1 MPIQNSSRRSF
12 VKLLAATPLLTQIA
26 ARDLYAQ
33 AASAVGRD
41 PRENVYTRLGVKTVI
56 NCRGTWTYL
65 SGSLEFPEVRQ
76 AQVEAAQHFVN
87 MLELQRAVGRRLAEL
102 TGAESGIVTS
112 GAAGAMAAATAG
124 CMAGTDDKYI
134 WQLPDTTGLKHEVI
148 MVGGRSAFDSAIRLT
163 GAKLVLAYS
172 PEELANAINEKTAM
186 IYTTDLGD
194 KLQKQKSIAK
204 DHKIPM
210 LLDDAAGIPPAD
222 NAKLYARMGIDL
234 YCFSGGKG
242 LCGPQCSGL
251 LLGRKDLIEA
261 ALLNCSPREGAVC
274 RPMKVGKEEIIG
286 CLTALETWLKLD
298 EKKLYAEWNG
308 RIDRIRKLVETVSGV
323 KTETFTPDDG
333 NRYPTLKISWDQ
345 QGWRYTIS
353 DCVQELRAGESSDR
367 SSRSG
372 QSQFGDSS
380 SRGESEPQRTKRS
393 RPHRV
398 GLNDD
403 QAGRGNHCWTETE
416 VHSGRCAEEDGSL
429 KTRGCLEKNSSE
441 SCFATVSG
449 GRFVFVESH
458 SARAVARRGSRARGR
473 SSEPGLL
480 AWCECR
486 RLHLHFRARASAS
499 GWKFAVDF

>member
-1 MPIQNSSRRSF
+1 MQIRNSSRRSF
-12 VKLLAATPLLTQIA
+12 VKLVAAAPLLGQIA

-41 PRENVYTRLGVKTVI
+41 PRGNVYTRLGVKTVI

-87 MLELQRAVGRRLAEL
+87 MLDLQRAVGRRLAEL

-172 PEELANAINEKTAM
+172 PEELANAITEKTAM

-194 KLQKQKSIAK
+194 KLQKELAIAK
-204 DHKIPM
+204 DHKVPM

-222 NAKLYARMGIDL
+222 NAKLYARMGLDL

-298 EKKLYAEWNG
+298 EKKLYAEWNC
-308 RIDRIRKLVETVSGV
+308 RIDRIRKLVETVPAD
-323 KTETFTPDDG
+323 KTETYTPDDG

-345 QGWRYTIS
+345 QAWGFSIS
-353 DCVQELRAGESSDR
+353 DCVRELRAGD
-367 SSRSG
+367 
-372 QSQFGDSS
+372 
-380 SRGESEPQRTKRS
+380 P
-393 RPHRV
+393 V
-398 GLNDD
+398 I
-403 QAGRGNHCWTETE
+403 E
-416 VHSGRCAEEDGSL
+416 VLGADNPSL
-429 KTRGCLEKNSSE
+429 
-441 SCFATVSG
+441 V
-449 GRFVFVESH
+449 
-458 SARAVARRGSRARGR
+458 RAVREGNPNHKEPKGPDHIELVSMTIKPGEEIIVGQRLR
-473 SSEPGLL
+473 SILG
-480 AWCECR
+480 A
-486 RLHLHFRARASAS
+486 AQKKAA
-499 GWKFAVDF
+499 A

>member
-1 MPIQNSSRRSF
+1 MLIRNSSRRSF
-12 VKLLAATPLLTQIA
+12 VKLLAAAPLLSQIA

-33 AASAVGRD
+33 AASAMGRD

-124 CMAGTDDKYI
+124 CMAGTDDKAI

-163 GAKLVLAYS
+163 GAKLVLTYS

-186 IYTTDLGD
+186 IYTTHLGD
-194 KLQKQKSIAK
+194 RLQKEQSIAK
-204 DHKIPM
+204 DRKIPM

-274 RPMKVGKEEIIG
+274 RPMKVGKEEVIG
-286 CLTALETWLKLD
+286 CLTALETWLKMD
-298 EKKLYAEWNG
+298 EKKLYGEWNA
-308 RIDRIRKLVETVSGV
+308 RVDRIRKLVETVPAV
-323 KTETFTPDDG
+323 KTETYTPDDG

-345 QGWRYTIS
+345 QAWGFSIS
-353 DCVQELRAGESSDR
+353 DCVHELRAGDPVIEVLGADNPSLVTAVREGNPNRKEPRGPDHIELVSMTIKPGEEIIV
-367 SSRSG
+367 G
-372 QSQFGDSS
+372 Q
-380 SRGESEPQRTKRS
+380 R
-393 RPHRV
+393 
-398 GLNDD
+398 L
-403 QAGRGNHCWTETE
+403 
-416 VHSGRCAEEDGSL
+416 
-429 KTRGCLEKNSSE
+429 
-441 SCFATVSG
+441 
-449 GRFVFVESH
+449 
-458 SARAVARRGSRARGR
+458 RAILGAAQKK
-473 SSEPGLL
+473 
-480 AWCECR
+480 A
-486 RLHLHFRARASAS
+486 AA
-499 GWKFAVDF
+499 

>member
-1 MPIQNSSRRSF
+1 MQIRNSSRRSF
-12 VKLLAATPLLTQIA
+12 VKLVAAAPLLSQIA

-172 PEELANAINEKTAM
+172 PNELANAINENTAM

-194 KLQKQKSIAK
+194 KLKTELSIAK
-204 DHKIPM
+204 DHKVPM
-210 LLDDAAGIPPAD
+210 LLDDAAGIPPVD

-242 LCGPQCSGL
+242 LRGPQCSGL
-251 LLGRKDLIEA
+251 LLGRKDLVEA
-261 ALLNCSPREGAVC
+261 ALLNSSPREGAVC
-274 RPMKVGKEEIIG
+274 RPMKVGKEEVIG
-286 CLTALETWLKLD
+286 CLTALETWLKVD
-298 EKKLYAEWNG
+298 EKKLYEEWNA
-308 RIDRIRKLVETVSGV
+308 RLDRIQKLVETVPDV
-323 KTETFTPDDG
+323 KTSTYVPDDG
-333 NRYPTLKISWDQ
+333 NRYPTLKVSWNQ
-345 QGWRYTIS
+345 QAWGFTIA
-353 DCVQELRAGESSDR
+353 DCVRELRAGDPTIEVLGADNPSLVTAVREGNPVPTRKERKAPDHIELVSMTIQPGEEMIVGERLR
-367 SSRSG
+367 SILG
-372 QSQFGDSS
+372 AAQ
-380 SRGESEPQRTKRS
+380 KK
-393 RPHRV
+393 H
-398 GLNDD
+398 
-403 QAGRGNHCWTETE
+403 A
-416 VHSGRCAEEDGSL
+416 
-429 KTRGCLEKNSSE
+429 
-441 SCFATVSG
+441 
-449 GRFVFVESH
+449 
-458 SARAVARRGSRARGR
+458 
-473 SSEPGLL
+473 
-480 AWCECR
+480 
-486 RLHLHFRARASAS
+486 
-499 GWKFAVDF
+499 